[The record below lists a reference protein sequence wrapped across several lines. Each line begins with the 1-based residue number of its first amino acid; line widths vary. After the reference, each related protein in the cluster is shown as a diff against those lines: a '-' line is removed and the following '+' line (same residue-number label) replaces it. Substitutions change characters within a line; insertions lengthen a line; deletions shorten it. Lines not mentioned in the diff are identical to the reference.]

1 MDALETVQ
9 VEPYNVYFKWCGH
22 RSVYSLSVRSLLLQK
37 SYCKPSLKSSCIY
50 AKTVDNQ
57 LRNYIIITTMEREVA
72 RSKHMKPIVSCSQ
85 VFQTRFSF
93 KCIIGFWTLKAM
105 KDHEINNIIKIHIID
120 SADNEKSCCYQFL
133 LTDRYNIDINEK
145 VIFDNWS
152 V

>member
-1 MDALETVQ
+1 MQ
-9 VEPYNVYFKWCGH
+9 
-22 RSVYSLSVRSLLLQK
+22 
-37 SYCKPSLKSSCIY
+37 
-50 AKTVDNQ
+50 KTVDNQ
-57 LRNYIIITTMEREVA
+57 LRNYITITTMEREVA
-72 RSKHMKPIVSCSQ
+72 RSKHMKPIVSCLQ

-120 SADNEKSCCYQFL
+120 SADDEKSCCYQFL